1 MRLFLLRNDA
11 FTDFCYNFFMKRTP
25 CFTTVYYDDDVVV
38 LNKTSGLLVAA
49 DRYDLDAPRLDVEAS
64 AEFGRLYA
72 VHRIDKDTSGIII
85 YARNS
90 EAHQNLS
97 EQFEN
102 RKILKIYHCLV
113 RGRPMW
119 ESQSVSLPL
128 LTDGDS
134 RHRTVVNKRIGKPSF
149 TDFRFMGGAGIY
161 SWIEAKPKTGRTHQI
176 RVHLSEI
183 GFPIVCDS
191 LYSGNQKPIR
201 LSELKRNWHGDEHE
215 EVPLL
220 NRLALHAYGI
230 CFFHPKSGERLSLT
244 APYQKDM
251 DALRRQMT
259 KLYRFDPLEEQGR

>member
-1 MRLFLLRNDA
+1 MRLFLLRNDG

-25 CFTTVYYDDDVVV
+25 CFTTVYSDDDVVV

-113 RGRPMW
+113 RGSPMW
-119 ESQSVSLPL
+119 KSQSVSLPL
-128 LTDGDS
+128 LADGDS
-134 RHRTVVNKRIGKPSF
+134 RHRTVVNKRIGKPAL
-149 TDFRFMGGAGIY
+149 TDFRFMGGAGVY

-259 KLYRFDPLEEQGR
+259 KLYRFDPLEEPGR